1 MQNHFS
7 HMCDADSNKKL
18 YIFWHCCCTMQLFH
32 YFSTNQN
39 THTHYI
45 NNSHRN
51 FMHYSLKNYAQN
63 IYWKCIAQK
72 GDNLIY
78 FFHPQ
83 HTHTQAAKI
92 SSLCWALYQINW
104 NKIRI
109 QWMNE
114 CMHESSHDIFR
125 NKSSDANFFFIS
137 TFVMYFST
145 IEINLIFF
153 ASHS

>member
-1 MQNHFS
+1 
-7 HMCDADSNKKL
+7 
-18 YIFWHCCCTMQLFH
+18 MQLFH
-32 YFSTNQN
+32 FSSTNQN
-39 THTHYI
+39 IHTHYI

-63 IYWKCIAQK
+63 ILKMHCAKRRQS
-72 GDNLIY
+72 DL
-78 FFHPQ
+78 FLSPAT

-125 NKSSDANFFFIS
+125 NKSSDAIFFFFI
-137 TFVMYFST
+137 ST
-145 IEINLIFF
+145 IEINLIFLCLSF
-153 ASHS
+153 LNSSTDDVRKLCDFQYFLVVFC